1 MKQLPAVS
9 LAAAIAAAPLAAPLA
24 AQEPGFSMEAT
35 DMCLVRVMEEGG
47 DMRSCAGA
55 SAGRCI
61 EALAPPRSA
70 TAADS
75 CYRLE
80 LAAWQA
86 RLDDAYRQ
94 ILEDAAARDREMEQ
108 RGLRAVP
115 QVGIARRMQ
124 ERWSEYRDAKCA
136 YLFSTWEGHADGAP
150 ALGECLMR
158 ETAGQALFLQ
168 DFLQEAP

>member
-1 MKQLPAVS
+1 MKQLPAVF
-9 LAAAIAAAPLAAPLA
+9 LAAAIAVAPLAAPLA
-24 AQEPGFSMEAT
+24 AQEPSFSMEAT
-35 DMCLVRVMEEGG
+35 DMCLVRMLEEGG
-47 DMRSCAGA
+47 DMLSCAGA

-94 ILEDAAARDREMEQ
+94 ILEDAAARDREMER
-108 RGLRAVP
+108 RGLRAIS
-115 QVGIARRMQ
+115 QVFIVSRMQ
-124 ERWSEYRDAKCA
+124 ERWAGFRAAKCN
-136 YLFSTWEGHADGAP
+136 YLFSTWEGHADGTP

-158 ETAGQALFLQ
+158 ETASHALFLQ

>member
-9 LAAAIAAAPLAAPLA
+9 LAAAIAAAPLAA
-24 AQEPGFSMEAT
+24 QEPSFSMEAT
-35 DMCLVRVMEEGG
+35 DMCLVRMLEEGG

-70 TAADS
+70 SVTDR

-115 QVGIARRMQ
+115 QAGIARRMQ
-124 ERWSEYRDAKCA
+124 ERWVEYRDAKCA
-136 YLFSTWEGHADGAP
+136 YLFAIWEGHADGAP

-158 ETAGQALFLQ
+158 ETASQALFLQ
-168 DFLQEAP
+168 DFLQEVP